1 MKLKTGNLTFIDLLW
16 ISINNVP
23 ALGPFLLT
31 PFLPP
36 STVLVLRGLTLRAT
50 GLRLH
55 HHLLPAR
62 SGQWDGSPRTELL
75 TSDTSCL
82 GNTPSSPPPPT
93 RGAQTR
99 PAVVNVLAAS
109 YLVTRSF
116 HHLLSSF
123 LVLFWKTCRVLWLP
137 PSCQDPNS
145 IYNTQTYTHVNAKCD
160 SSPTPS

>member
-23 ALGPFLLT
+23 VLGPFLLT

-36 STVLVLRGLTLRAT
+36 STVLVLRGLTLRVK

-62 SGQWDGSPRTELL
+62 SGQWDGPPQTELL

-93 RGAQTR
+93 QGRGRALPLSTSSL
-99 PAVVNVLAAS
+99 PLIWSLGLSITCLAPFW
-109 YLVTRSF
+109 YCFEKLVECFGF
-116 HHLLSSF
+116 HLP
-123 LVLFWKTCRVLWLP
+123 VKTLTV
-137 PSCQDPNS
+137 
-145 IYNTQTYTHVNAKCD
+145 YTIHKH
-160 SSPTPS
+160 THM